1 MRFCPCLTRNYLA
14 HPAGVPYLRVKRSLA
29 LPIILA
35 DQYAP
40 LLPQILGHVSEL
52 SRQGR
57 AQMDGQIADLSLL
70 LHFLDPQ
77 ALHRISVNIA
87 IRVTDDVHD
96 SRTPFTTPV
105 SDVSR
110 EQLAEERFRH
120 RCLSGMGDADPDRD
134 VGLGNVATEAT
145 ALCLSPD
152 RS

>member
-1 MRFCPCLTRNYLA
+1 VRFCPCLTRNYLA

-35 DQYAP
+35 DPYAP

-52 SRQGR
+52 SQQGR

-87 IRVTDDVHD
+87 IRVTDDV
-96 SRTPFTTPV
+96 SRLPYTIYYSGQRRQPRTV
-105 SDVSR
+105 SGRTVSA
-110 EQLAEERFRH
+110 QVFVRH
-120 RCLSGMGDADPDRD
+120 GRR
-134 VGLGNVATEAT
+134 
-145 ALCLSPD
+145 
-152 RS
+152 